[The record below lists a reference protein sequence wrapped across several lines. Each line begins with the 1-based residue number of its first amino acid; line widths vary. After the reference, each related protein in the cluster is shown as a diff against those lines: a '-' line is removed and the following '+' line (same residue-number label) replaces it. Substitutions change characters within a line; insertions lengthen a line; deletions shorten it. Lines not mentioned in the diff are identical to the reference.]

1 VERRDIHH
9 YFFEEGM
16 AVCDCFQLYLSL
28 VSTAGT
34 LILVSGT
41 IATHNLNLMV
51 AFIGF
56 LLVFR

>member
-1 VERRDIHH
+1 MRAGGGKKRHSSLIFAELFPAV
-9 YFFEEGM
+9 FE
-16 AVCDCFQLYLSL
+16 L

-41 IATHNLNLMV
+41 IATHSLNLMV

-56 LLVFR
+56 LLVFN

>member
-1 VERRDIHH
+1 MSVAEL
-9 YFFEEGM
+9 FPAVFE
-16 AVCDCFQLYLSL
+16 L

-34 LILVSGT
+34 LILVLGT

-56 LLVFR
+56 LLVFS

>member
-1 VERRDIHH
+1 MSVAEL
-9 YFFEEGM
+9 FPAVFE
-16 AVCDCFQLYLSL
+16 L
-28 VSTAGT
+28 VSTAVT

-56 LLVFR
+56 VLVFS